1 MGGSILG
8 ANAIYSFLKNKIKK
22 TFIFIDT
29 LNVNENLKNNKKKF
43 LNLKIVKKIISE
55 KKDIFNRSVK
65 FDKIKNINKL
75 PNYII
80 KNKKKFKLYM
90 I

>member
-1 MGGSILG
+1 M
-8 ANAIYSFLKNKIKK
+8 KK
-22 TFIFIDT
+22 RKIFIACDSS
-29 LNVNENLKNNKKKF
+29 
-43 LNLKIVKKIISE
+43 NLKIVKKIISE
-55 KKDIFNRSVK
+55 KKDLFNRSVK
-65 FDKIKNINKL
+65 FDKIKNIKKL